1 MSIAPSRKDFDE
13 GKNVSYLQEF
23 EQACREDLTALPCLQ
38 HPFNASQWEADM
50 KTLAQRA
57 DQIPVIPPFAFTR
70 ESIYSN
76 HD

>member
-13 GKNVSYLQEF
+13 GKNGSHLHEF
-23 EQACREDLTALPCLQ
+23 EQVHREDLTALPCLQ

-50 KTLAQRA
+50 KVLAERA
-57 DQIPVIPPFAFTR
+57 DKIPALPPFAFTR